1 MVTEIYEDPGRDTI
15 YTVYCNIC
23 DEVTVEMT
31 KEDAINR
38 CWKHGHKGH
47 GFDEKKDKGMT
58 YKEDVRVFKYV
69 RDLEEKEYYE

>member
-1 MVTEIYEDPGRDTI
+1 MIYEDPGRDII

-23 DEVTVEMT
+23 DEVTIEMS
-31 KEDAINR
+31 KESAINR
-38 CWKHGHKGH
+38 AWKHGHKGH
-47 GFDEKKDKGMT
+47 GFDIKEDKGME